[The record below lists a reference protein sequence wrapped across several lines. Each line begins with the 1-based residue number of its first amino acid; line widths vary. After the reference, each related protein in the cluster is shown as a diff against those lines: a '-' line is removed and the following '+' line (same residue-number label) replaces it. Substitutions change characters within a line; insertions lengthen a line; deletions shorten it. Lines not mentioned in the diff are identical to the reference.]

1 MLALSAGRADDVA
14 LIGPQRVWTYR
25 ELDAAVAQRAASL
38 SGAARGA
45 PVPLVLEPDAEGVLA
60 LLAHWRAGLVPAPLN
75 PRLTDAERKAA
86 SLVLDRAPAGAHVV
100 VWTSGTEGRPR
111 GVALSW
117 DNLAASARGAAER
130 LSLGADDVWLASLP
144 LAHVGGLALVTRSL
158 LLGGALAA
166 FGPFEAGLAS
176 ELVDARELA
185 GGRSPPVSH
194 LSLVPTQ
201 LLRLL
206 DHRRGARPPGTL
218 RCALVG
224 GAHAPSDLVERAH
237 RAGWPI
243 ALTYGATEMSSQ
255 IATAPPELALAK
267 PGTVGRPLA
276 GVEVRVEA
284 GEILARGDTRAI
296 GSILAA
302 ADGGGGTLE
311 PLADEDGWYHTG
323 DLGRVD
329 EDGHLWVTGRRVDR
343 IVSGG
348 VTVDAVEVEE
358 ALRRHP
364 AVLDACVVGVPDPEW
379 GERVGAW
386 IVPAAGELDPE
397 EVGAM
402 ARERLSAAKLPRVW
416 YLGGSLPRNANG
428 KVDRP
433 AVRRRLEGAGERG
446 ATGGG
451 PLRGLVTG
459 PD

>member
-1 MLALSAGRADDVA
+1 
-14 LIGPQRVWTYR
+14 
-25 ELDAAVAQRAASL
+25 
-38 SGAARGA
+38 
-45 PVPLVLEPDAEGVLA
+45 
-60 LLAHWRAGLVPAPLN
+60 
-75 PRLTDAERKAA
+75 
-86 SLVLDRAPAGAHVV
+86 
-100 VWTSGTEGRPR
+100 
-111 GVALSW
+111 
-117 DNLAASARGAAER
+117 
-130 LSLGADDVWLASLP
+130 
-144 LAHVGGLALVTRSL
+144 
-158 LLGGALAA
+158 
-166 FGPFEAGLAS
+166 
-176 ELVDARELA
+176 
-185 GGRSPPVSH
+185 
-194 LSLVPTQ
+194 
-201 LLRLL
+201 
-206 DHRRGARPPGTL
+206 
-218 RCALVG
+218 
-224 GAHAPSDLVERAH
+224 
-237 RAGWPI
+237 
-243 ALTYGATEMSSQ
+243 
-255 IATAPPELALAK
+255 
-267 PGTVGRPLA
+267 
-276 GVEVRVEA
+276 
-284 GEILARGDTRAI
+284 
-296 GSILAA
+296 
-302 ADGGGGTLE
+302 DGGGGTLE